1 MGKQEKG
8 VYLQFYQ
15 QNIGL
20 MRILLLLLLI
30 INPIAGEQVNS
41 VIALIGGVPI
51 TQIDFDRGLK
61 DFKSRKGVKV
71 EKGRDV
77 PSQVLDLLISRT
89 IVKLSAEEESIVVS
103 DKRVDEALASEISKR
118 GLSSEKQFAEAVK
131 KSLGISL
138 AQYKE
143 EMRRQLVTQQ
153 VMQLKVNVPPPS
165 QDQIEDWYASNKSKL
180 GNEYLFRLIFMPLRN
195 KSTAEEIR
203 INKAMESA
211 KKLAKTNFAAAAKKY
226 SSHPSKARGGLSS
239 WTRLD
244 ELAMF
249 DRVLA
254 GAVQNS
260 RRGQVSQVFV
270 GERGYYI
277 VKVERSRRVTLD
289 SVIPQIQT
297 LLYAQN
303 EQIAFVK
310 WVKKERRRIAVDIRL
325 QGYIEP

>member
-1 MGKQEKG
+1 M
-8 VYLQFYQ
+8 
-15 QNIGL
+15 
-20 MRILLLLLLI
+20 MRKFLLLLTI
-30 INPIAGEQVNS
+30 ISPIAGEQVNS

-51 TQIDFDRGLK
+51 TKVDFEKGLK
-61 DFKSRKGVKV
+61 DFKNRKGVKL
-71 EKGRDV
+71 EKGRNA

-89 IVKLSAEEESIVVS
+89 IVRLSAEDESIVVS
-103 DKRVDEALASEISKR
+103 NKRVDEALVSEISKR
-118 GLSSEKQFAEAVK
+118 GISGEKQFARVLK
-131 KSLGISL
+131 KSLGMSL
-138 AQYKE
+138 PQYKE

-165 QDQIEDWYASNKSKL
+165 QDQIQDWYANNKSKL
-180 GNEYLFRLIFMPLRN
+180 GNEYLFRIIFMPLRN

-203 INKAMESA
+203 VNKAMEKA
-211 KKLAKTNFAAAAKKY
+211 KKLAKSNFAAAAKKY
-226 SSHPSKARGGLSS
+226 SSHPSKSRGGLSS

-254 GAVQNS
+254 GAVQNT
-260 RRGQVSQVFV
+260 RRGKVSEVFV
-270 GERGYYI
+270 GQRGYYI
-277 VKVERSRRVTLD
+277 LKVERSRRVTLD

-325 QGYIEP
+325 PNYIQP